1 MRKTIVAV
9 LVAALLWFVM
19 FSPWTAPMVN
29 FWYAMTASAVILVT
43 LSTCFCRQW
52 LADLRP
58 TASQL
63 ALGLVIIYL
72 PIALVILY
80 SFNESKISSVWGG
93 FSLKWYRTLFADKAM
108 FQALGNSLILGLSAS
123 LAAGV
128 VGTLG
133 AVGFDRVRP
142 RSRRLIEYLTSLPL
156 MTPEIILGMV
166 FMAFF
171 GMLGIPFGMGTL
183 ILSHTTFCIPYVF
196 MLVQARLV
204 GMDRSLAEAAR
215 DLGAGERQVFFTITL
230 PLLLPAIV
238 SGMLLSFAMSL
249 DDVIISLFV
258 TGVNVN
264 TLPIKVYTA
273 LKTGV
278 TPEINALCTLLL
290 AATLLLVGL
299 SMLWSKIS
307 RLTGSG
313 R

>member
-1 MRKTIVAV
+1 MKKKRRIS
-9 LVAALLWFVM
+9 
-19 FSPWTAPMVN
+19 FSTV
-29 FWYAMTASAVILVT
+29 Y
-43 LSTCFCRQW
+43 
-52 LADLRP
+52 
-58 TASQL
+58 L

-80 SFNESKISSVWGG
+80 SFNESKLSSVWGG

-123 LAAGV
+123 FAAGM

-142 RSRRLIEYLTSLPL
+142 RSRRVIEYLTSLPL

-299 SMLWSKIS
+299 SMLWGKIS
-307 RLTGSG
+307 RLTGGG

>member
-1 MRKTIVAV
+1 MKKKRRIS
-9 LVAALLWFVM
+9 
-19 FSPWTAPMVN
+19 FSTV
-29 FWYAMTASAVILVT
+29 Y
-43 LSTCFCRQW
+43 
-52 LADLRP
+52 
-58 TASQL
+58 L

-204 GMDRSLAEAAR
+204 GMDRSLAEASR

>member
-1 MRKTIVAV
+1 MKKKRRIS
-9 LVAALLWFVM
+9 
-19 FSPWTAPMVN
+19 FSTV
-29 FWYAMTASAVILVT
+29 Y
-43 LSTCFCRQW
+43 
-52 LADLRP
+52 
-58 TASQL
+58 L

-80 SFNESKISSVWGG
+80 SFNESKLSSVWGG

-142 RSRRLIEYLTSLPL
+142 RSRRVIEYLTSLPL

-258 TGVNVN
+258 TGVNIN

-299 SMLWSKIS
+299 SILWGKIS
-307 RLTGSG
+307 RLTGGG

>member
-1 MRKTIVAV
+1 MKKKRRIS
-9 LVAALLWFVM
+9 
-19 FSPWTAPMVN
+19 FSTV
-29 FWYAMTASAVILVT
+29 Y
-43 LSTCFCRQW
+43 
-52 LADLRP
+52 
-58 TASQL
+58 L

-313 R
+313 C

>member
-1 MRKTIVAV
+1 MKKKRRIS
-9 LVAALLWFVM
+9 
-19 FSPWTAPMVN
+19 FSTV
-29 FWYAMTASAVILVT
+29 Y
-43 LSTCFCRQW
+43 
-52 LADLRP
+52 
-58 TASQL
+58 L

-80 SFNESKISSVWGG
+80 SFNESKLSSVWGG

-196 MLVQARLV
+196 MLVQARLM

>member
-1 MRKTIVAV
+1 MKKKRRIS
-9 LVAALLWFVM
+9 
-19 FSPWTAPMVN
+19 FSTV
-29 FWYAMTASAVILVT
+29 Y
-43 LSTCFCRQW
+43 
-52 LADLRP
+52 
-58 TASQL
+58 L

-93 FSLKWYRTLFADKAM
+93 FSLKWYRTLFAYKAM

-299 SMLWSKIS
+299 SMLWSNIS